1 MKNNKIK
8 NTLIW
13 GGGLR
18 SLKIYTCL
26 NKLSSLNKKYIN
38 IKNNKIKTKY
48 VFDTFIKKLN
58 FEIDSIFSN
67 KSIDLNKIIKN
78 CSFFVVAV
86 GAGHGKAR
94 YLISKELE
102 KRNLLPIGIVN
113 KFSIIDETAVIG
125 NGPQIEPG
133 AIIQGHCK
141 IGDYCI
147 INTNAT
153 LDHGSIMGNGC
164 HVMTG
169 ASIAG
174 RVQIGDYV
182 SVGTNATI
190 LPDVKIAAGAY
201 IGAGSVVT
209 KDVKKNEVVA
219 GNPAKKIRLNVHKFD
234 LSSFRFKS

>member
-94 YLISKELE
+94 YLISKELYFHDG
-102 KRNLLPIGIVN
+102 K
-113 KFSIIDETAVIG
+113 T
-125 NGPQIEPG
+125 
-133 AIIQGHCK
+133 
-141 IGDYCI
+141 
-147 INTNAT
+147 
-153 LDHGSIMGNGC
+153 
-164 HVMTG
+164 
-169 ASIAG
+169 
-174 RVQIGDYV
+174 
-182 SVGTNATI
+182 
-190 LPDVKIAAGAY
+190 
-201 IGAGSVVT
+201 
-209 KDVKKNEVVA
+209 
-219 GNPAKKIRLNVHKFD
+219 KFD
-234 LSSFRFKS
+234 FVKSNKDSCCSLMVFQKLY